1 MQKLQRTIQQ
11 LPAEGVEVFG
21 SSQGN
26 QSAQENLVEII
37 PLLDQAEPEP
47 LGQIWFSIQAR
58 QYGKRT
64 QESYLHWRKPF
75 IFLHKKPHT
84 SEMGEPEVNE
94 YLTYLESRE
103 HVISFA
109 KNQALSA
116 LLFLNS
122 RVLGSVYIHVLS
134 RCGQCIVSYAS

>member
-1 MQKLQRTIQQ
+1 MPKLQRTVQQ

-26 QSAQENLVEII
+26 QMARENRVEII
-37 PLLDQAEPEP
+37 PLPDQAEPKP
-47 LGQIWFSIQAR
+47 LDQVWFSIQAR
-58 QYGKRT
+58 HYGKRT
-64 QESYLHWRKPF
+64 EEYYVHWRKPF
-75 IFLHKKPHT
+75 IFLHKKRHT
-84 SEMGEPEVNE
+84 SEMGEPDVNV
-94 YLTYLESRE
+94 YQIYLELTQHVSR
-103 HVISFA
+103 SA